1 MEINKKINVG
11 VFSDVYYPMIDGVV
25 KVMESHVK
33 YLKDRVN
40 FYLIVPAAPKD
51 YEEKSIGETKLIRTK
66 SLKVFFLDYDMPV
79 PKFDRKLKPQLK
91 DIDLDLVI
99 IHSPFGVGRFGIK
112 WARKNNIP
120 SIIYGHSQLKQDFKR
135 AAKLNSITWFLTRRA
150 IGLYNR
156 ASMVIPVGEGVK
168 RVYIED
174 YKLKNRTT
182 VIQNATDLKLL
193 DNDELIKEIK
203 QNYNIKDDE
212 YVFSFVGR
220 INKLKGVYLIADAL
234 KIVKDHGVKFKM
246 FFIGDGLDLPGL
258 EAHCKKIGI
267 EDEMLFIGSVSD
279 RTKMA
284 AYYQASDLFL
294 FPSMYDT
301 NSLVQK
307 EAASQKTPSLFVNGS
322 ITSYGL
328 KEGVH
333 GFFADNNTE
342 SFAEKIIELT
352 KDPKI
357 LKDIRPIIY
366 ENAYWTW
373 DDSVNKLYDLMIELI
388 NEKKSF

>member
-1 MEINKKINVG
+1 MQNDKKINVG

-33 YLKDRVN
+33 HLKDRVN
-40 FYLIVPAAPKD
+40 FYLIVPGAPKD
-51 YEEKSIGETKLIRTK
+51 YEEKSIGEKKIIRTK
-66 SLKVFFLDYDMPV
+66 SVKIFFLDYVMPV
-79 PKFDRKLKPQLK
+79 PKFDCKLKPQLK

-99 IHSPFGVGRFGIK
+99 IHSPFGIGRFGIR

-135 AAKLNSITWFLTRRA
+135 AAKLHSITWLLTRRA
-150 IGLYNR
+150 IRMYNR
-156 ASMVIPVGEGVK
+156 ASMVVPVGEGVK
-168 RVYIED
+168 KVYIKD

-182 VIQNATDLKLL
+182 VIQNATDLELL
-193 DNDELIKEIK
+193 DNDQLINEIKEK
-203 QNYNIKDDE
+203 HGVKDGE

-220 INKLKGVYLIADAL
+220 INKLKGIYLIADAL
-234 KIVKDHGVKFKM
+234 KIAKDHGVKFKM
-246 FFIGDGLDLPGL
+246 FFIGDGLDLPKL
-258 EAHCKKIGI
+258 QSHCKKIGI
-267 EDEMLFIGSVSD
+267 EDEMVFVGSISN
-279 RTKMA
+279 RTEMA
-284 AYYQASDLFL
+284 AYYQSSDLFL

-328 KEGVH
+328 QEGVH
-333 GFFADNNTE
+333 GFFADNNPE
-342 SFAEKIIELT
+342 SFAKKIIELT
-352 KDPKI
+352 KDPKT

-366 ENAYWTW
+366 EHAYWTW
-373 DDSVNKLYDLMIELI
+373 DDSANKLYDLMIELI
-388 NEKKSF
+388 NENKEK